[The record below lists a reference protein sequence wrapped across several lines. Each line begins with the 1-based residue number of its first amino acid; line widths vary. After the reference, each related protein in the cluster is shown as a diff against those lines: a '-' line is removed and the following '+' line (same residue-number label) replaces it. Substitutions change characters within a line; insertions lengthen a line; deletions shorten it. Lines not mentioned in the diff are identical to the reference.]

1 VLLFPSSVMA
11 ACHSNYEPLSR
22 WGHVAV
28 AVGSKLHMWQGWSF
42 RKDIKELASTVE
54 QFDITTEHWEQK
66 SVYSTPPPGLYN
78 TANAVV
84 GTSLYS
90 FGGYD
95 GKHFSNSLHKL
106 DLHTL
111 QWKDLVVRNPSSGP
125 QKKVGVSCV
134 KNEICWNSLHN
145 SDNFISHSVECELT
159 GTRERVAGQV

>member
-1 VLLFPSSVMA
+1 VLLFLSSVMA
-11 ACHSNYEPLSR
+11 ARHSNYEPLSR

-111 QWKDLVVRNPSSGP
+111 QWSDLVPSSGP
-125 QKKVGVSCV
+125 QKKVGSRMVFYGANQLIIFAGKGDSGCT
-134 KNEICWNSLHN
+134 NEVHIFNL
-145 SDNFISHSVECELT
+145 EKGEP
-159 GTRERVAGQV
+159 